1 MSSPDTLPE
10 HRLRRKLLLGHLAY
24 AGVASLF
31 SFGLFVL
38 FIRLHHDDF
47 FEHAAE
53 TVLLFVFGGVLALLL
68 FAAIA
73 WCNRIAAQYTDA
85 LRELRQLTDDIAH
98 DLRTPLT
105 RLSAAAELAAMEG
118 MPAEELAATVGAESQ
133 NLLHLINTMLDISKT
148 GNGLDR
154 SPRAPVDLRQVVLSV
169 LELYQPLAE
178 SRGQRIAASL
188 EPVPPVRGQEARLRQ
203 LVQNL
208 VDNALKF
215 TEDRGGQID
224 VQLKPADNGR
234 LVVLE
239 VMDHGPGILPKD
251 LPHLFD
257 RFYRADS
264 ARTKPGNGLGLA
276 LVKAIATS
284 HGGHVACA
292 QRFHDR
298 GAVFTVS
305 LPA

>member
-1 MSSPDTLPE
+1 MSSPDMLPE

-24 AGVASLF
+24 AGVVSVFTL
-31 SFGLFVL
+31 GLAYVL
-38 FIRLHHDDF
+38 VRLHHEDF
-47 FEHAAE
+47 FEHPLE
-53 TVLLFVFGGVLALLL
+53 SVLICVFGCVLLLLQGL
-68 FAAIA
+68 GIG
-73 WCNRIAAQYTDA
+73 WCMRIGAQYANA
-85 LRELRQLTDDIAH
+85 LHELRQLTDDIAH

-118 MPAEELAATVGAESQ
+118 MPAEELAATVGTESQ

-148 GNGLDR
+148 GQGLDR
-154 SPRAPVDLRQVVLSV
+154 SPRTPVDLRQVVLSV
-169 LELYQPLAE
+169 LDLYQPLAE
-178 SRGQRIAASL
+178 ARGQRIAATV
-188 EPVPPVRGQEARLRQ
+188 EAVPSIRGQEARLRQ

-208 VDNALKF
+208 VDNAIKF
-215 TEDRGGQID
+215 TEERGGDIE
-224 VQLKPADNGR
+224 VRLRPAEKGR
-234 LVVLE
+234 SVVLE
-239 VMDHGPGILPKD
+239 VLDQGPGIRPRD
-251 LPHLFD
+251 IPHLFD

-264 ARTKPGNGLGLA
+264 ARSKPGNGLGLA

-284 HGGHVACA
+284 YGGHVACT

>member
-1 MSSPDTLPE
+1 MSSPEQLPE

-31 SFGLFVL
+31 SFGLFVV
-38 FIRLHHDDF
+38 FVRLHHDDF
-47 FEHAAE
+47 FEHPLE
-53 TVLLFVFGGVLALLL
+53 TMLLFVFGAVLALLL

-148 GNGLDR
+148 GNGLDH
-154 SPRAPVDLRQVVLSV
+154 SPRTVVDLAQVVRSV

-178 SRGQRIAASL
+178 ARGLRIAAVV
-188 EPVPPVRGQEARLRQ
+188 EAVPPVRGQESRLRQ
-203 LVQNL
+203 LAQNL

-215 TEDRGGQID
+215 TEGRGGID
-224 VQLKPADNGR
+224 VRLTAAEKGR

-239 VMDHGPGILPKD
+239 VADNGPGVSEKD

-257 RFYRADS
+257 RFYRADA

-284 HGGHVACA
+284 HGGSVACA
-292 QRFHDR
+292 NRFYDR

-305 LPA
+305 LPVA